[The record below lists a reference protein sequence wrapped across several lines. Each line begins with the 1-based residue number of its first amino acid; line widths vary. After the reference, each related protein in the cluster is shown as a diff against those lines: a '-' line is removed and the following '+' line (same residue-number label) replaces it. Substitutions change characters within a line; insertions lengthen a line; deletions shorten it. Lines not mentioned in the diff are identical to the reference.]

1 MMSSSYQLIKTE
13 VVGKV
18 GLITLNRPKQLNA
31 LCNALIDEVIHAGKA
46 FDTNDNVGAIVITGS
61 DKAFAAGADIKEMS
75 TLTYQDCY
83 KSNLFA
89 NWGDIAKLSKP
100 VSHNFL
106 SPKAA
111 LTAVKRKQTI
121 AAVSGFALGGGC
133 ELAMTCDMIIASETA
148 KFGQPEILLGVIP
161 GLFC

>member
-1 MMSSSYQLIKTE
+1 MFGIVSKRILNKPTGLSARMMSSSYKLIKSE

-31 LCNALIDEVIHAGKA
+31 LCNELIAEVIEAGKV
-46 FDTNDNVGAIVITGS
+46 FDKDDNVGAIVITGS
-61 DKAFAAGADIKEMS
+61 DRAFAAGADIKEMS

-100 VSHNFL
+100 VSF
-106 SPKAA
+106 S
-111 LTAVKRKQTI
+111 
-121 AAVSGFALGGGC
+121 
-133 ELAMTCDMIIASETA
+133 SENSM
-148 KFGQPEILLGVIP
+148 
-161 GLFC
+161 